1 MNPLIAVAGINAASQ
16 IFGRAAAPAAPAG
29 PAISGYSPTSS
40 GGSLDFSGFTV
51 STGGNGGTSSATASM
66 QKSQSLP
73 IDMNTLILYAVVAV
87 VAIRIWGK

>member
-1 MNPLIAVAGINAASQ
+1 MNPIIAASL
-16 IFGRAAAPAAPAG
+16 ISSGSALLSRAVGPAAPAG
-29 PAISGYSPTSS
+29 PSISGSSQVSS

-51 STGGNGGTSSATASM
+51 STGGNGGTSNAQASL